1 MVLVGDVSW
10 VSCILLFCVEYSWM
24 TLIYTI
30 QYTIHIHVYIH
41 IDHVYVWLIK
51 VSYIDFSYWRM
62 LSLQEIMAELAGSG
76 NGWKTPCQAKNVQ
89 GGSAPRT
96 QDAMMGKACVL
107 TTSGPLRGMNG
118 WMMDDG
124 WWDYDEIMLS
134 HDLLRLSAMF
144 FFYDRDRMGNGNF
157 HRSHQWRALVHTQA
171 GWVSV
176 EGCD

>member
-1 MVLVGDVSW
+1 MFHEFHVFCCLFGIFLNDLNIHNTVHNTYTCLHTHR
-10 VSCILLFCVEYSWM
+10 SCLCMIDKSKLYWFFLL
-24 TLIYTI
+24 
-30 QYTIHIHVYIH
+30 
-41 IDHVYVWLIK
+41 K
-51 VSYIDFSYWRM
+51 M

-144 FFYDRDRMGNGNF
+144 FFLMTGIAWGMGIFTGHTNGG
-157 HRSHQWRALVHTQA
+157 HWCILRRA
-171 GWVSV
+171 GFSV